1 MWLVNCVK
9 RLLFPEDH
17 SLAVVPESGVQVKR
31 RDHTSSPAGDLTS
44 VIIYEVL
51 ELSAIVV
58 RSFFPSFSSISQFMG
73 GVSSIS
79 CLQRMSMV
87 RHNSADDARRT
98 PTKLLG

>member
-58 RSFFPSFSSISQFMG
+58 RSSSSSSISQFMG

>member
-17 SLAVVPESGVQVKR
+17 SLAVAPGSGVQVKR

-58 RSFFPSFSSISQFMG
+58 RSSSSSISQFMG